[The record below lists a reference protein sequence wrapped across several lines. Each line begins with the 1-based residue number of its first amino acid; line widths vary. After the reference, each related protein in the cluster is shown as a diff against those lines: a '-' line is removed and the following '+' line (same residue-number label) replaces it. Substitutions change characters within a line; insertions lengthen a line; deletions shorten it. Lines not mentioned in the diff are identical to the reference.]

1 MLGLL
6 TGCSAAPTTLHYYSL
21 DAEIPQ
27 SNSVT
32 AQPRHQLVL
41 RPVALSGQLD
51 RMSLVYQL
59 EGANCTLPSIIAGR
73 ARWMPS

>member
-1 MLGLL
+1 MKKRMMTLALLGLL
-6 TGCSAAPTTLHYYSL
+6 TGCSTAPTALHYYSL

-59 EGANCTLPSIIAGR
+59 EGK
-73 ARWMPS
+73 